1 MVVWRRS
8 WVTILAAVFA
18 LALVLAGCGGSKS
31 GSNGNSGGG
40 TGSTSSTGNS
50 AQSSSSSGGRQ
61 AEQPAEQ
68 PEKSGEEEASGE
80 PEKQYYVAMVTDL
93 GGVNDNS
100 FNQSAWEGLQAFGAE
115 FGAKVDYLQSQSDA
129 DYVPN
134 LNQFVKGGADL
145 TWGIG
150 FLMGDAVKQVADQNP
165 DAKLAII
172 DATVDAPNV
181 ASVTFKEHEGSF
193 LVGVVAGLMTKTNK
207 IGFVGGM
214 ELPVIKKFEVGFIA
228 GVKAVNPDA
237 EVIVD
242 YTGAFDAPD
251 QGKASAATLY
261 NNGADIIFH
270 AAGAT
275 GDGVFNEGSERKKAG
290 NDVWVIGVDKDQ
302 SVTFGHEITL
312 TSMMKRVDQAVARV
326 SADVVNGTFTP
337 GVIELGLAESGV
349 GLPENNPNVPEDV
362 LSKVKE
368 FEQKIVSGEIVV
380 PFE

>member
-1 MVVWRRS
+1 MVAWRKS
-8 WVTILAAVFA
+8 KLAIMAAVFA
-18 LALVLAGCGGSKS
+18 LVFALAGCGGGSKGDANNGQGNAGSSS
-31 GSNGNSGGG
+31 G
-40 TGSTSSTGNS
+40 TP
-50 AQSSSSSGGRQ
+50 AASSSGGQR
-61 AEQPAEQ
+61 EEPAAA
-68 PEKSGEEEASGE
+68 PADAGTGGPAGGTD
-80 PEKQYYVAMVTDL
+80 KQFYVAMVTDL

-100 FNQSAWEGLQAFGAE
+100 FNQSAWEGLQAFAAE
-115 FGAKVDYLQSQSDA
+115 YGAKVDYLQSQSDA

-172 DATVDAPNV
+172 DAVADAPNV
-181 ASVTFKEHEGSF
+181 ASVTFKEHEGSY

-214 ELPVIKKFEVGFIA
+214 ELPVIKRFEAGFIA

-251 QGKASAATLY
+251 QGKASAATLF
-261 NNGADIIFH
+261 NNGADILFH

-275 GDGVFNEGSERKKAG
+275 GDGVFNEGGERRKAG

-312 TSMMKRVDQAVARV
+312 TSMMKRVDQAVAKI
-326 SADVVNGTFTP
+326 SADLVNGRFTP
-337 GVIELGLAESGV
+337 GTVELGLAESGV

-362 LSKVKE
+362 LNKVKE
-368 FEQKIVSGEIVV
+368 FEQKIISGEIAV

>member
-1 MVVWRRS
+1 MTFWRKRS
-8 WVTILAAVFA
+8 WMAIMAAVFA
-18 LALVLAGCGGSKS
+18 LAFVLAGCGGGSKNNQNNGGQPS
-31 GSNGNSGGG
+31 ESQGGQQNEQQSGQQNGQTETGSNAPSGD
-40 TGSTSSTGNS
+40 TG
-50 AQSSSSSGGRQ
+50 
-61 AEQPAEQ
+61 
-68 PEKSGEEEASGE
+68 
-80 PEKQYYVAMVTDL
+80 KQYFVAMVTDV

-100 FNQSAWEGLQAFGAE
+100 FNQSAWEGLQQFGSE

-134 LNQFVKGGADL
+134 LTQFVKGGADL

-172 DATVDAPNV
+172 DSVVDAPNV
-181 ASVTFKEHEGSF
+181 ASITFKEHEGSY

-214 ELPVIKKFEVGFIA
+214 EIPVIKRFEAGFVA
-228 GVKAVNPDA
+228 GVKAVNPNA
-237 EVIVD
+237 EVIID

-251 QGKASAATLY
+251 QGKASAATIY

-290 NDVWVIGVDKDQ
+290 GDVWVIGVDKDQ
-302 SVTFGHEITL
+302 SITFGQEITL
-312 TSMMKRVDQAVARV
+312 TSMMKRVDQAVTRV
-326 SADVVNGTFTP
+326 SADLASGQFKP
-337 GVIELGLAESGV
+337 GVTELGLAENGV

-362 LSKVKE
+362 LNKVKE
-368 FEQKIVSGEIVV
+368 YEQKIVSGEIAV
-380 PFE
+380 PSE